1 MDIIELLD
9 TGYDWTA
16 RRIAEVATP
25 VTAADL
31 AARTPCEQWNLHQ
44 LLNHQIG
51 VVGMMA
57 DRLASTDGEPA
68 SSGSR
73 LADVD
78 RVGTDPSVA
87 YAAEV
92 ERVTAAWHTPGVL
105 DRTCVLPLGEVD
117 VRMAATLSLTD
128 VVVHGWDVAR
138 ALGKPVDIPP
148 PLAES
153 ILELV
158 SPFADGVRGRAFG
171 PAITG
176 LPPDASASD
185 RLVAFLGRKP

>member
-9 TGYDWTA
+9 AGYDWTA
-16 RRIAEVATP
+16 RRIAEIATP

-31 AARTPCEQWNLHQ
+31 AARTPCERWSLHQ

-57 DRLASTDGEPA
+57 DRITSTDGEPA
-68 SSGSR
+68 SSALQ
-73 LADVD
+73 LADTD
-78 RVGTDPSVA
+78 CVGTDPSAA
-87 YAAEV
+87 YAAAV
-92 ERVTAAWHTPGVL
+92 ERASAAFHTPGVL
-105 DRTCVLPLGEVD
+105 DGTCVLALGEVS

-148 PLAES
+148 TLAES
-153 ILELV
+153 ILELA
-158 SPFADGVRGRAFG
+158 SPFADSVRGRAFG
-171 PAITG
+171 PEITD